1 MKDFV
6 NPHYRT
12 DFVNPDRVHG
22 EHLTGWFMNR
32 PLVDINELKD
42 LPGFKGEHLRRE
54 TEVSK
59 KHIKTLTESMEKDGW
74 TGGSVMVFVE
84 MDGSVIL
91 GEGNHRVQAALNAGI
106 TEIPVEIKYF
116 GNSNQNPDVWGRK
129 YMGEE
134 VKTELESP
142 SFREGPRV
150 RVYSPPPSSEGVDEE
165 PASKPVKR
173 FRFSIVN
180 PDGTTTPLEDPDI
193 SFAKRTAEL
202 AGEIENKVVV
212 DNLGISRKGGKA
224 TWSKTGKT
232 YTRAMPGLFDLKS
245 GKKLWEAIE
254 KRDKKQIDKAMGSAN
269 KEALKKGGVLT
280 KVRMPFPVI
289 EQAVNLDKIPGD
301 LPVAD
306 IEIYDFVPLYG
317 PLKKERAEYVT
328 SKKGDMAFALWAVL
342 RAKEDN
348 TKVDTKTYENRG
360 KEREMVVH
368 SWDWDKIYYGP
379 GRNPTG
385 RVNDRPS
392 NDLVFKPLRKLSP
405 THWEDEGIEKISN
418 KIRRTA
424 DPLSLIMF
432 GDTGGHETLVG
443 DGYSVNAKP
452 PKKDSSPYRTTK
464 TLLVASAPYSPWG
477 GVMSNEKRFYEPAF
491 RKGGDESIRAA
502 HISFLYPTG
511 RKKKQPTGW
520 NSPLYFD
527 INGDSMGDIPPEMAL
542 ARFAETFDT
551 GMPHKIKDLKEPG
564 RELYKGSRS
573 HPRNMVVDLD
583 RKAKIY
589 TDEGKEREK
598 SFAGVTT
605 KTGIKRM
612 IPLNSPADQMISRIW
627 YMLPNQVDMTGI
639 DNLLGTESLVYLHTG
654 SEKDGLKTFMIGS
667 TENKQIAEKILETN
681 FTESERRLMKEVIID
696 LSRPLGDA
704 AGTHQQSYFRM
715 PGSNKEREISLIRV
729 DPGFLTKSVRGEE
742 KFIKGPMKGNVI
754 DDDTMTHEMVHYL
767 RHKDESRLGASG
779 RKSLGW
785 DKSDRDVEEAM
796 TDAESMGRSHMSP
809 LSTSAGYH
817 QLIEE
822 GRTPNPIY
830 HSPTENKFNAFFSTL
845 NKSEK
850 AKLKRRLDKLPED
863 QREELKRSLMRKG
876 SSPVQR
882 GPRTHGEDPPERA
895 RHRLDTE
902 LLSKIMYDRL
912 LMRNMVMPGDKKA
925 YVETKDGEFSRESLE
940 NLQAIVP
947 EVPPRL
953 AAAVLK
959 MDTEAMAR
967 NSASPSWQRSL
978 DETLTKKEQKEIR
991 KKLLTPV
998 RGKTV
1003 VERVRE
1009 LFPHLNLARM
1019 SYHGD
1024 AEAIDTFWV
1033 TESVAPDGKSQK
1045 TFTHVYSPNPEE
1057 VTQAELV
1064 DIVDDV
1070 PTGPTVK
1077 VSEYRDGVLH
1087 PVKTMKA
1094 PKLPKGRAPRKP
1106 KAPKGSVKG
1115 RGSKRPG
1122 SVKSYKDT
1130 ATGRT
1135 YSRRTRGSMPKSKR
1149 FAASK

>member
-1 MKDFV
+1 MAKK
-6 NPHYRT
+6 PPKKLPRT
-12 DFVNPDRVHG
+12 SV
-22 EHLTGWFMNR
+22 LTDEEKEKIIAERMAAW
-32 PLVDINELKD
+32 E
-42 LPGFKGEHLRRE
+42 
-54 TEVSK
+54 K
-59 KHIKTLTESMEKDGW
+59 KKKEK
-74 TGGSVMVFVE
+74 E
-84 MDGSVIL
+84 A
-91 GEGNHRVQAALNAGI
+91 EAQAARIWAGI
-106 TEIPVEIKYF
+106 KEVEDDYRALF
-116 GNSNQNPDVWGRK
+116 DEDDPDWD
-129 YMGEE
+129 YDQPSYD
-134 VKTELESP
+134 TELESP

-165 PASKPVKR
+165 PRSKPAEKEADAP
-173 FRFSIVN
+173 SK
-180 PDGTTTPLEDPDI
+180 DALTE
-193 SFAKRTAEL
+193 RTEEL
-202 AGEIENKVVV
+202 AQNIEHKVLAY
-212 DNLGISRKGGKA
+212 NLGLSREGGKA

-232 YTRAMPGLFDLKS
+232 RTSAMPGLFDLKS

-269 KEALKKGGVLT
+269 KEAIKKGGVLT

-301 LPVAD
+301 LPIPD
-306 IEIYDFVPLYG
+306 MEIYDFVPLYG
-317 PLKKERAEYVT
+317 PHKEERAEYVN

-379 GRNPTG
+379 GRKPIG
-385 RVNDRPS
+385 RHEPDRPS
-392 NDLVFKPLRKLSP
+392 NDLVFKPLKKLSP
-405 THWEDEGIEKISN
+405 THWEYDGIEKISN
-418 KIRRTA
+418 KMSGRD

-432 GDTGGHETLVG
+432 GDTGGQETLVG
-443 DGYSVNAKP
+443 DGHTVNSRP
-452 PKKDSSPYRTTK
+452 LKKDESPYRTTK

-477 GVMSNEKRFYEPAF
+477 GVMSNEKRFYEPEF
-491 RKGGDESIRAA
+491 RQGVDESNRASN
-502 HISFLYPTG
+502 ISFLYPTG

-520 NSPLYFD
+520 NSPLFFD
-527 INGDSMGDIPPEMAL
+527 MRGNSRGDIPPEIAL
-542 ARFAETFDT
+542 ARFAEIFDT

-589 TDEGKEREK
+589 TDEGEEIEK
-598 SFAGVTT
+598 TFGGTTT

-654 SEKDGLKTFMIGS
+654 SEKDGLKTFMIGT

-696 LSRPLGDA
+696 LTRPLGDS

-715 PGSNKEREISLIRV
+715 PGLKKEREISLIRV
-729 DPGFLTKSVRGEE
+729 DPNFLTKSVRGEQT
-742 KFIKGPMKGNVI
+742 FIKGPMKGNVI
-754 DDDTMTHEMVHYL
+754 DDDTMTHEMIHYL
-767 RHKDESRLGASG
+767 RHKDESRLGATG

-785 DKSDRDVEEAM
+785 DKSDRDIEEAM

-809 LSTSAGYH
+809 LATSAGYH
-817 QLIEE
+817 QLIKDE
-822 GRTPNPIY
+822 RTPNPIY
-830 HSPTENKFNAFFSTL
+830 HSPTQNRFNAFFSTL

-863 QREELKRSLMRKG
+863 QREELRRSLMRKG

-882 GPRTHGEDPPERA
+882 GPLTHGSDPPERV
-895 RHRLDTE
+895 RHINDQET
-902 LLSKIMYDRL
+902 LSKIMYDRL
-912 LMRNMVMPGDKKA
+912 LMRNMIMPGDKKG

-959 MDTEAMAR
+959 MDTEAMSR

-1009 LFPHLNLARM
+1009 VFPHLNLARM

-1057 VTQAELV
+1057 VTQAELI

-1087 PVKTMKA
+1087 PVKKMKA
-1094 PKLPKGRAPRKP
+1094 PNLPKQRAPK
-1106 KAPKGSVKG
+1106 KAKASKGSVRG

-1135 YSRRTRGSMPKSKR
+1135 YSRRTKGSMPKSKR
-1149 FAASK
+1149 FTASK